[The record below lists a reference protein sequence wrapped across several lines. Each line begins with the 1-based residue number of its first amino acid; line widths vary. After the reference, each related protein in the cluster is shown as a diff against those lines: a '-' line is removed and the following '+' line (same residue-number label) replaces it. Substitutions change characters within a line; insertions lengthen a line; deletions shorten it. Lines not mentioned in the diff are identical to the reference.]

1 MSHTKQQRVD
11 EAVQVE
17 TAEGDIGPWRRWAPM
32 ICVGIVAVGT
42 TLGSPWVVWGAAVTA
57 LTGAVLPHHP
67 VDYFYNH
74 IVRRFTGTGPLPPNT
89 PERKVACLMVGALLV
104 GAGIAFFFH
113 ASTVGYSLGIVTKLV
128 LRLQDRWNPI
138 AILLRL
144 GSALPSLLSQG
155 GA

>member
-57 LTGAVLPHHP
+57 LTGAALPHHP

-89 PERKVACLMVGALLV
+89 PERKVACRYRVLLPRINGRLLARDRDQARPATPGSLEPDRDPSTTWV
-104 GAGIAFFFH
+104 SPAKPAVAGRCLAQEWLI
-113 ASTVGYSLGIVTKLV
+113 S
-128 LRLQDRWNPI
+128 
-138 AILLRL
+138 
-144 GSALPSLLSQG
+144 
-155 GA
+155 

>member
-1 MSHTKQQRVD
+1 
-11 EAVQVE
+11 
-17 TAEGDIGPWRRWAPM
+17 M

-42 TLGSPWVVWGAAVTA
+42 TLGSPWVIWGAAVTA
-57 LTGAVLPHHP
+57 LSGAALPHHP

-89 PERKVACLMVGALLV
+89 PERKVACLMVGALLL

-155 GA
+155 SA

>member
-1 MSHTKQQRVD
+1 
-11 EAVQVE
+11 
-17 TAEGDIGPWRRWAPM
+17 M

-57 LTGAVLPHHP
+57 LTGAALPHHP

>member
-11 EAVQVE
+11 EAVRVE

-57 LTGAVLPHHP
+57 LTGAALPHHP

-89 PERKVACLMVGALLV
+89 PERKVACLMVGFYDLGQPCQACCRRAVPSPGVVDLV
-104 GAGIAFFFH
+104 NH
-113 ASTVGYSLGIVTKLV
+113 
-128 LRLQDRWNPI
+128 
-138 AILLRL
+138 
-144 GSALPSLLSQG
+144 GSVRALPKPGIDVG
-155 GA
+155 GYHRRKER